1 MNKAMNDIN
10 ITGLNWEIFLE
21 YVNEPGM
28 LQMRKDL
35 IVA

>member
-10 ITGLNWEIFLE
+10 ITGFNWEIFLE
-21 YVNEPGM
+21 CVNEPGM
-28 LQMRKDL
+28 LQLKKDL